1 MYKLFEII
9 FLFQFSFIKSMINLN
24 EIYPKH
30 IINLNII
37 KIIHK
42 TNNSEDKPLCVFGV
56 LENKYGLKIEEEIL
70 KWLLADYN
78 VYIVYQKYPGKL
90 FEYPAL
96 RFAQWI
102 IKKKNETFLLYL
114 HSKGAAH
121 PNRSENIQMIVRK
134 LWKHEYSGDNK
145 NKYINAILT
154 NKTDVAT
161 MFSYRKKTTW
171 FNGFF
176 VSQRAFD
183 LVGKIKIKKRIY
195 YEMMFWKTKARVLG
209 ILDNKVKNS
218 HAIAR
223 KYFRLFQLNNRKID
237 L

>member
-1 MYKLFEII
+1 MYKLFIMI
-9 FLFQFSFIKSMINLN
+9 FLFINSFINSMLDLN

-30 IINLNII
+30 VINLNII

-42 TNNSEDKPLCVFGV
+42 TNNSDNKPLCVFGV
-56 LENKYGLKIEEEIL
+56 LENDNGLNIEKEML
-70 KWLLADYN
+70 KWLIPEYN

-102 IKKKNETFLLYL
+102 IKKKNETFLLYI
-114 HSKGAAH
+114 HSKGASH
-121 PNRSENIQMIVRK
+121 PHRSKNIQIIVRN

-145 NKYINAILT
+145 NKYINAILA

-161 MFSYRKKTTW
+161 MFSYRRKKTW

-183 LVGKIKIKKRIY
+183 LIGKVKIKKRMY
-195 YEMMFWKTKARVLG
+195 YEIMFGKSKARVLG
-209 ILDNKVKNS
+209 ILSNKVKNS
-218 HAIAR
+218 HAAA
-223 KYFRLFQLNNRKID
+223 KKFFNYLN
-237 L
+237 